1 MSYLVLARKYR
12 PRNFTEMVG
21 QEHVVQALSNALTQQ
36 RLHHAYLFTGTRGVG
51 KTTVSRILAK
61 SLNCQGADGN
71 GGITATPCGVCQAC
85 TDIDSGR
92 FVDYT
97 ELDAAS
103 NRGVDEVQSLL
114 EQAVYKPVQGRFKV
128 FMIDEVHMLTNTAF
142 NAMLKTLEEPPE
154 YLKFVLATT
163 DPQKVP
169 VTVLSRCLQ
178 FNLRPMAPETV
189 LSHLTQV
196 LATENVPAEPQALRL
211 LSRAARGSMR
221 DALSLTDQ
229 AIAFGSGQLQEAGVR
244 QMLGA
249 VDRSYVF
256 RLIDAL
262 AQGDG
267 KTVVETSDA
276 LRMNG
281 LSAASTLE
289 EMSAVLQRMAVFQAV
304 PQMAGAVDADDPEA
318 AETARL
324 SALMPADETQLLYS
338 LCLHGRGELGLA
350 PDEYAAL
357 TMVLLRLL
365 AFKPAGG
372 AGGSGEPAEKKTL
385 TRAET
390 APAGASAAASAALTS
405 PPALAPAR
413 PAASSAMAAPVPQP
427 APAVPVPPVAASV
440 VAAAVS
446 APASAPA
453 AAITALEDAPSSGGD
468 DASLSEPPPWP
479 GSEDDAGTAGGAHAA
494 PVAPAAVTALPVREV
509 QGFDQN
515 RSPARADQAQAAPEF
530 VAIPVRVAP
539 EPGVRLQPAPHSA
552 PVPASARYTPTEEG
566 DVWHTTVQQ
575 MVAAEAINALVR
587 ELALQSQLVAR
598 DGGHWLLRV
607 ERESLNQPTARER
620 LRAALEAAGHATQI
634 SVEVGVVIDS
644 PARRN
649 AAAAA
654 ERQRR
659 AEEIVHND
667 PFVQS
672 LMRDYGARIVPG
684 SIKPA

>member
-61 SLNCQGADGN
+61 SLNCQGPDGN

-365 AFKPAGG
+365 AFKPVSGAGG
-372 AGGSGEPAEKKTL
+372 AGEPAEKKTL
-385 TRAET
+385 TRPET
-390 APAGASAAASAALTS
+390 APAGASAAASAPLAS

-427 APAVPVPPVAASV
+427 APAVPAPPAASPV
-440 VAAAVS
+440 VAPAVL

-453 AAITALEDAPSSGGD
+453 VAVPAREEAPSSEGD
-468 DASLSEPPPWP
+468 DASSSEPPPWP
-479 GSEDDAGTAGGAHAA
+479 GSEDDAGSEGGARAVPA
-494 PVAPAAVTALPVREV
+494 APAAVTALPVREA

-515 RSPARADQAQAAPEF
+515 RGPARADQAQEAPEF

-539 EPGVRLQPAPHSA
+539 EPGVRLQPVPHSA

>member
-21 QEHVVQALSNALTQQ
+21 QEHVVQALSNALTRQ

-61 SLNCQGADGN
+61 SLNCQGPDGN

-189 LSHLTQV
+189 LEHLTRV
-196 LATENVPAEPQALRL
+196 LANENVPAEPQALRL

-372 AGGSGEPAEKKTL
+372 AGGAGESAEKKTL

-390 APAGASAAASAALTS
+390 TAPSPVLTGTVGASAALAAPIAAAPQASS
-405 PPALAPAR
+405 VAPA
-413 PAASSAMAAPVPQP
+413 PK
-427 APAVPVPPVAASV
+427 VPVPAPVA
-440 VAAAVS
+440 
-446 APASAPA
+446 APASAAVARPVPAPADDA
-453 AAITALEDAPSSGGD
+453 AA
-468 DASLSEPPPWP
+468 ASEHDSEPPPWP
-479 GSEDDAGTAGGAHAA
+479 GSDEPGVVATA
-494 PVAPAAVTALPVREV
+494 PAPAAMALPVRTPESL
-509 QGFDQN
+509 GQN
-515 RSPARADQAQAAPEF
+515 LNAAPSVKAQGAPEY
-530 VAIPVRVAP
+530 VAIPVREAP
-539 EPGVRLQPAPHSA
+539 EPGERLQPLPLSA
-552 PVPASARYTPTEEG
+552 PTPVSARYTPTEEG

-575 MVAAEAINALVR
+575 LIAAEAITALVR

>member
-21 QEHVVQALSNALTQQ
+21 QEHVVQALTNALNTQ

-61 SLNCQGADGN
+61 SLNCQGPDGQ
-71 GGITATPCGVCQAC
+71 GGITATPCGVCSAC

-92 FVDYT
+92 FPDYT

-196 LATENVPAEPQALRL
+196 LASENVSSEPQALRL

-229 AIAFGSGQLQEAGVR
+229 AIAFGSGQLQEAAVR

-256 RLIDAL
+256 RLIGAL
-262 AQGDG
+262 AEGDG
-267 KTVVETSDA
+267 KTVVETSDT
-276 LRMNG
+276 LRLNG

-324 SALMPADETQLLYS
+324 AALMPADETQLLYS

-365 AFKPAGG
+365 AFKPVSGVGG
-372 AGGSGEPAEKKTL
+372 VGESAEKKTL
-385 TRAET
+385 TRAE
-390 APAGASAAASAALTS
+390 
-405 PPALAPAR
+405 
-413 PAASSAMAAPVPQP
+413 AASSSPAVAVSAAPAAAAVAVPAPVARMAPTPAPVPQAP
-427 APAVPVPPVAASV
+427 PAVP
-440 VAAAVS
+440 
-446 APASAPA
+446 PAAPA
-453 AAITALEDAPSSGGD
+453 AGAAPALPPEISAEPAESVDS
-468 DASLSEPPPWP
+468 SEPPPWP
-479 GSEDDAGTAGGAHAA
+479 GSEEPGAASPANSAA
-494 PVAPAAVTALPVREV
+494 TALPVRTPERF
-509 QGFDQN
+509 GQN
-515 RSPARADQAQAAPEF
+515 QRPAQPQQAQGAPEY
-530 VAIPVRVAP
+530 VAIPVRESP
-539 EPGVRLQPAPHSA
+539 EPGERLQPLPLSEPT
-552 PVPASARYTPTEEG
+552 PVSARYTPTEEG
-566 DVWHTTVQQ
+566 DVWHATVQQ
-575 MVAAEAINALVR
+575 MVAAESITALVR

-634 SVEVGVVIDS
+634 SVEVGHVIDS

-659 AEEIVHND
+659 AEEIVNND
-667 PFVQS
+667 PYVQS
-672 LMRDYGARIVPG
+672 LVRDHGARIVPG

>member
-1 MSYLVLARKYR
+1 MALMPEGMSSPARRIARMSYLVLARKYR

-61 SLNCQGADGN
+61 SLNCQGPDGN

-365 AFKPAGG
+365 AFKPTGGAGG
-372 AGGSGEPAEKKTL
+372 AGESAEKKTL

-390 APAGASAAASAALTS
+390 TASSPVLTGTVGASVALAAPIAAAPQVSSVAPAPKVPAPAPVAAPASTAVARPVPAPADDAAAAS
-405 PPALAPAR
+405 
-413 PAASSAMAAPVPQP
+413 
-427 APAVPVPPVAASV
+427 
-440 VAAAVS
+440 
-446 APASAPA
+446 
-453 AAITALEDAPSSGGD
+453 EHD
-468 DASLSEPPPWP
+468 SEPPPWP
-479 GSEDDAGTAGGAHAA
+479 GSDEPGEVATA
-494 PVAPAAVTALPVREV
+494 PAPAAMALPVRTPERLGQNPGAV
-509 QGFDQN
+509 Q
-515 RSPARADQAQAAPEF
+515 SVKAQGAPEY
-530 VAIPVRVAP
+530 VAIPVREAP
-539 EPGVRLQPAPHSA
+539 EPGERLQPLPLSA
-552 PVPASARYTPTEEG
+552 PTPVSARYTPTEEG

-575 MVAAEAINALVR
+575 LIAAEAITALVR

-620 LRAALEAAGHATQI
+620 LRAALETAGHATQI

>member
-61 SLNCQGADGN
+61 SLNCQGPDGN

-189 LSHLTQV
+189 LDHLTRV
-196 LATENVPAEPQALRL
+196 LANENVPAEPQALRL

-256 RLIDAL
+256 RLIGAL

-267 KTVVETSDA
+267 KTVVETADA

-289 EMSAVLQRMAVFQAV
+289 EMSAVLQRMAVYQAV
-304 PQMAGAVDADDPEA
+304 PQMAQAVDANDTEA
-318 AETARL
+318 VETARL
-324 SALMPADETQLLYS
+324 ASQMPADETQLLYS
-338 LCLHGRGELGLA
+338 LCLHGRTELGLA

-365 AFKPAGG
+365 AFKAPAD
-372 AGGSGEPAEKKTL
+372 PAEKKTL
-385 TRAET
+385 TRPET
-390 APAGASAAASAALTS
+390 APTPTPVAAAQPAAAPLPVAPPPAPSLAPAPSAAAAPVAA
-405 PPALAPAR
+405 AAPAVAQ
-413 PAASSAMAAPVPQP
+413 PPQP
-427 APAVPVPPVAASV
+427 APPVPAPVQPVVAPAPVAESV
-440 VAAAVS
+440 
-446 APASAPA
+446 PPWE
-453 AAITALEDAPSSGGD
+453 EDSSN
-468 DASLSEPPPWP
+468 EPPPWP
-479 GSEDDAGTAGGAHAA
+479 DADDGSVPTTPA
-494 PVAPAAVTALPVREV
+494 VAPLRTAEKVDRNLP
-509 QGFDQN
+509 
-515 RSPARADQAQAAPEF
+515 PAQELQAQAAPEF
-530 VAIPVRVAP
+530 VAIPVREAS
-539 EPGVRLQPAPHSA
+539 EPSERLQPLPLSA
-552 PVPASARYTPTEEG
+552 PTPVSARYTPTEEG
-566 DVWHTTVQQ
+566 DVWHATVQQ
-575 MVAAEAINALVR
+575 LVAAEAITALVR

-598 DGGHWLLRV
+598 DGAHWLLRV

-634 SVEVGVVIDS
+634 SVEVGRVIDS

-654 ERQRR
+654 ERQRV
-659 AEEIVHND
+659 AEETVMND
-667 PFVQS
+667 PYVQT
-672 LMRDYGARIVPG
+672 LMREHGAKIVPG